1 MTQSINQPETAKKA
15 ILVVSFGTTYADTR
29 KACIESV
36 ENKLADAFP
45 GYTVRRAFTSRMVM
59 RRLAERDGIVVDN
72 ERQALDRLLA
82 EGYTEVY
89 VQSLHIVAGAEYE
102 KVRRIVSEYA
112 HARKFQRLTMG
123 RPLLYYMGQEEQP
136 DDYAA
141 AISAVE
147 PLDTADD
154 EAIVFMGHGGVHPA
168 NAAYAVLQMK
178 LQEAGKNNV
187 FIYTVEGF
195 PSLERIMEQL
205 RERAIK
211 KVRLQPFML
220 VAGDHAVNDM
230 AGDEEDSAVSIL
242 TAAGFAVTVSL
253 NGLGENPAIQ
263 DIYVSHLQDA
273 MDKPAGHGCKK

>member
-141 AISAVE
+141 AISAIE